1 MSSQNQI
8 AITGLQSKI
17 TWLRDIG
24 SNLTS
29 KAAVSLLAYEKKT
42 ILFNQYEAWENK
54 DISWNFREL
63 SSVTLWNRHST
74 SEFFENVSC
83 LETLYFAVK

>member
-1 MSSQNQI
+1 MVCLVWNMSSQNQI
-8 AITGLQSKI
+8 AIIGLQSKI

-54 DISWNFREL
+54 DNICWKLPR
-63 SSVTLWNRHST
+63 T
-74 SEFFENVSC
+74 
-83 LETLYFAVK
+83 K

>member
-1 MSSQNQI
+1 MSSQNQN

-29 KAAVSLLAYEKKT
+29 KAAVSLLAYEKET
-42 ILFNQYEAWENK
+42 ILFNQYEA
-54 DISWNFREL
+54 
-63 SSVTLWNRHST
+63 
-74 SEFFENVSC
+74 
-83 LETLYFAVK
+83 

>member
-8 AITGLQSKI
+8 AVTGLQREI

-29 KAAVSLLAYEKKT
+29 KAAVSLLAYEKET
-42 ILFNQYEAWENK
+42 ILFNQYEA
-54 DISWNFREL
+54 
-63 SSVTLWNRHST
+63 
-74 SEFFENVSC
+74 
-83 LETLYFAVK
+83 

>member
-29 KAAVSLLAYEKKT
+29 KAAVSKIYYEKKT
-42 ILFNQYEAWENK
+42 ILSTNMKHEKIRIIFLE
-54 DISWNFREL
+54 NFREL
-63 SSVTLWNRHST
+63 SSVTL
-74 SEFFENVSC
+74 
-83 LETLYFAVK
+83 